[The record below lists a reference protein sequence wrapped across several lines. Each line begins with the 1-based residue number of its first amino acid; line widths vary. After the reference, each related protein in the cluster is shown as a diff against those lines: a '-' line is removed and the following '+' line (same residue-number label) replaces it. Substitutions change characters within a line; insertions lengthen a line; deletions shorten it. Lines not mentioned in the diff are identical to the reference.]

1 MANMVIEAKRVKSG
15 AALQSYESTAMNA
28 INQLKSIKSQ
38 LVSLKSTV
46 NGDPDYTVED
56 ENVVQQ
62 VIDNLVA
69 ELATL

>member
-1 MANMVIEAKRVKSG
+1 MANFMVEAKRVKSG
-15 AALQSYESTAMNA
+15 AALTNYQSTAMNA

-38 LVSLKSTV
+38 LVSLKQTV
-46 NGDPDYTVED
+46 NSDADYTVED
-56 ENVVQQ
+56 ENVVQE

>member
-15 AALQSYESTAMNA
+15 TALQNYGTTATNA

-38 LVSLKSTV
+38 LITLKQTV
-46 NGDPDYTVED
+46 NSDIDYTVDD

-62 VIDNLVA
+62 VIDDLVA
-69 ELATL
+69 QLATI

>member
-1 MANMVIEAKRVKSG
+1 MADMMIEAKRVKSG
-15 AALQSYESTAMNA
+15 NALANYETTAMKA

-38 LVSLKSTV
+38 LISLKAAV
-46 NGDPDYTVED
+46 NTDPDYTVED

-62 VIDNLVA
+62 VIDNLQA